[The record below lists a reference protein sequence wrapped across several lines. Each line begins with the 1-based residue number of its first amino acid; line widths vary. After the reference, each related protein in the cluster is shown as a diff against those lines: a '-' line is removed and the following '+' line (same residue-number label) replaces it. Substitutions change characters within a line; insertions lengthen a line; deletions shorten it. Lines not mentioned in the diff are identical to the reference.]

1 MLDRSDSNAPN
12 QAMVF
17 SQAVIKAK
25 KELLPE
31 TGHSEMVG
39 HITIDS
45 PVPYRMTSVMDL
57 LNAKNTETK
66 PGSSGRPVQG
76 DFFGKLSRFIQRLD
90 AKRVIEVLATT
101 SNWTID
107 YSDLD
112 EVAISFCLCVKNCL
126 KLYTAEVSLLV
137 LGAAYETRIAELQSQ
152 MQRPALD
159 LLGTVLSEQN
169 RIDLLDLIY
178 KKGEVTIHDIE
189 EELGIAGTNAY
200 YHLSKMLR
208 IGMVNTRNRGR
219 TLLYSF
225 NEEYFISVADALL
238 HYIKK

>member
-1 MLDRSDSNAPN
+1 MEAKISACLKSGRKQSYIPNWKIEFSN
-12 QAMVF
+12 
-17 SQAVIKAK
+17 SE
-25 KELLPE
+25 ELFV
-31 TGHSEMVG
+31 SFCCC
-39 HITIDS
+39 
-45 PVPYRMTSVMDL
+45 
-57 LNAKNTETK
+57 AKNCI
-66 PGSSGRPVQG
+66 
-76 DFFGKLSRFIQRLD
+76 KL
-90 AKRVIEVLATT
+90 
-101 SNWTID
+101 N
-107 YSDLD
+107 
-112 EVAISFCLCVKNCL
+112 
-126 KLYTAEVSLLV
+126 TAESSLIV
-137 LGAAYETRIAELQSQ
+137 LGADYEADIADLQNQ

-200 YHLSKMLR
+200 YHLSMMLR
-208 IGMVNTRNRGR
+208 IGMVKTRNRGR